1 MRRTLHIRPA
11 IQRVLIV
18 AVGIF
23 LAGISCAL
31 KANAATTVEAW
42 GGGTFVSSPA
52 DYYNWGQSIVP
63 AGLTNAVLVKG
74 GWRHSLALTDAGN
87 IIHWGDNSFNQGS
100 LPSGIDYVSVACGWQ
115 HSLALLTNGTVAA
128 AGDDSY
134 GQIETPSGLSNVVAI
149 ACGYYHSL
157 ALKAD
162 GTVVA
167 WGTSTNPA
175 VIGTDP
181 NYGQSLVPAG
191 LSNVVAISG
200 GGWHNLA
207 LLADGTLR
215 GWGRNDFGQASIP
228 AGLSNVV
235 AIGAGAIDD
244 VALKADGTVVAW
256 GDNYYQET
264 NVPAGLSNVVSVAA
278 GGWHNLALRRDGT
291 VVAWGASGP
300 NASTNNIGWGQNIVP
315 SGLTNVIQIA
325 GGAVNSLALVGN
337 SPPAEQA
344 SLVGAGFSTNGFS
357 VSLPTRNG
365 HVYRLEYKT
374 SLTST
379 TWNTLPLQAGTGG
392 LVLFADPGATTRA
405 QRFYRVRQW

>member
-1 MRRTLHIRPA
+1 MRRTLHICQT

-18 AVGIF
+18 AAALG
-23 LAGISCAL
+23 LAGISCGL
-31 KANAATTVEAW
+31 KTEAATTVDAW
-42 GGGTFVSSPA
+42 GGGTVVSTN
-52 DYYNWGQSIVP
+52 YYDGGQSIVP

-74 GWRHSLALTDAGN
+74 GWRHSLALTDSGD
-87 IIHWGDNSFNQGS
+87 IVHWGDNSLNQGAF
-100 LPSGIDYVSVACGWQ
+100 PSGIGYISIACGWQ

-128 AGDDSY
+128 AGDDTY
-134 GQIETPSGLSNVVAI
+134 GQIETPAGLSNVVAI

-181 NYGQSLVPAG
+181 NYGQPLVPAG
-191 LSNVVAISG
+191 LSKVVAISG
-200 GGWHNLA
+200 GGWHSLV
-207 LLADGTLR
+207 LLSDGTLR

-228 AGLSNVV
+228 PGLSNVV
-235 AIGAGAIDD
+235 AIGAGAAHS

-256 GDNYYQET
+256 GYDYYQEAE
-264 NVPAGLSNVVSVAA
+264 VPAGLSNVVSIAA
-278 GGWHNLALRRDGT
+278 GGWHNLALKNDGT

-300 NASTNNIGWGQNIVP
+300 NISNSMINLGQNIVP
-315 SGLTNVIQIA
+315 NGLTNVIQIA
-325 GGAVNSLALVGN
+325 AGAVNSLALVG
-337 SPPAEQA
+337 SAPPVEQA
-344 SLVGAGFSTNGFS
+344 SLVSVGFSTNGFS

-365 HVYRLEYKT
+365 RVYRLEFKA
-374 SLTST
+374 SLTDT
-379 TWNTLPLQAGTGG
+379 AWNALPLQAGTGG
-392 LVLFADPGATTRA
+392 LVRFTDPGAASGT